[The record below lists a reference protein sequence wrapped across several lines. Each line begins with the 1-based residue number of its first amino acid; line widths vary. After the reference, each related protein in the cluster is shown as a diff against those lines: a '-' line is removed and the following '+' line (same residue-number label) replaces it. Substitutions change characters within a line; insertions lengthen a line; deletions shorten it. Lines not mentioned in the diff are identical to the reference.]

1 MKKRND
7 TKVIFKP
14 YNQQQTMLLPPSL
27 EELLAANHPVR
38 VVNKVLDQ
46 IDIVPLIAKYKAGG
60 TSRFNPRCYSKY
72 LYLPISIISTAAA
85 RWKRLYSKMFVLCG

>member
-46 IDIVPLIAKYKAGG
+46 IDIVPLIANTRLEAPAGL
-60 TSRFNPRCYSKY
+60 TPRCYSKY

-85 RWKRLYSKMFVLCG
+85 RLKRLYSKMFVLCG